1 MDPRSNERAR
11 PALHGLVTAARAL
24 ALALAPLSLV
34 GAVAGGLLRACTAPP
49 PPTLPAW
56 LTAAAL
62 AHAALMICGFLGTI
76 VALERAVA
84 VGQRN
89 DRPGPRS
96 TADSPREGE
105 SDLSPSSGW
114 TRACERLAPE
124 RPSAAAA
131 AFLAPLASGLGG
143 ALLLAGHARA
153 GAWAMVAAAAAFV
166 VVNIVLVRRQRAPH
180 TWLLLAGAV
189 AWLVGSALYAGGA
202 SGPVLLPWWFA
213 FLVATIAAE
222 RLEMTRLTGRGPAVE
237 RSLRLVMA
245 TLFGGAA
252 VAGFSAPMGAAL
264 FGTALVLLAAW
275 LFLND
280 VARRTLFAHGLAR
293 YMAVCLLTGYGW
305 LAAAGIGWIG
315 LGAGLPLHD
324 LALHA
329 LGLGF
334 VVSMMM
340 AHAPVILPAVARVK
354 LRFGWPFYLPL
365 AALHVS
371 LVVRLGFGASDMLV
385 RGLGAALNAASLAL
399 FAATIAGAIL
409 AWRLMRAGAEAAR
422 AGAKRPRAH
431 PRPH

>member
-1 MDPRSNERAR
+1 VS
-11 PALHGLVTAARAL
+11 AARAL

-49 PPTLPAW
+49 PTLPGW

-84 VGQRN
+84 IRRRN
-89 DRPGPRS
+89 DRPSPRS
-96 TADSPREGE
+96 TADSPQGARG
-105 SDLSPSSGW
+105 
-114 TRACERLAPE
+114 LAPE

-131 AFLAPLASGLGG
+131 IAFLAPLASGVGG
-143 ALLLAGHARA
+143 ALLLAGHAQA
-153 GAWAMVAAAAAFV
+153 GAWAMVAASAVFV
-166 VVNIVLVRRQRAPH
+166 VVNGVIVRRQRAPH

-189 AWLVGSALYAGGA
+189 GWFVGSALYAGGA
-202 SGPVLLPWWFA
+202 SGPALLPWWFA

-222 RLEMTRLTGRGPAVE
+222 RLEMTRLAGRGKAVE
-237 RSLRLVMA
+237 RSLRMVMG
-245 TLFGGAA
+245 TLFGGAV

-280 VARRTLFAHGLAR
+280 VARRTVFAHGLAR

-365 AALHVS
+365 VALHAS
-371 LVVRLGFGASDMLV
+371 LVVRLGFGSGDLLV
-385 RGLGAALNAASLAL
+385 RGWGAALNAASLAL
-399 FAATIAGAIL
+399 FAATIAGAVL
-409 AWRLMRAGAEAAR
+409 AGRLMHAGAEAAR
-422 AGAKRPRAH
+422 AGARQPRART
-431 PRPH
+431 RPH